1 METLAPPVELLM
13 EVRFGIEKGQSLK
26 KTLQSYSQGSD
37 QSPWRQTIRLWLNL
51 LEMGR
56 SPAEALKDLT
66 LARRQVLEL
75 MELGL
80 KGEPIFPQ
88 VCALEEELFE
98 TMKME
103 IEEYVATLPL
113 KTLLP
118 LLFCQFPAFLILL
131 LGPFLT
137 QFLSQT

>member
-13 EVRFGIEKGQSLK
+13 EVRFGIEKGQSLRQ
-26 KTLQSYSQGSD
+26 TLQIYSQG
-37 QSPWRQTIRLWLNL
+37 QELTVWKQTIRLWLNL

-56 SPAEALKDLT
+56 PSAEALKDLS

-75 MELGL
+75 METGL

>member
-13 EVRFGIEKGQSLK
+13 EVRFGIEKGQSLR
-26 KTLQSYSQGSD
+26 KTLQLYSQGTI
-37 QSPWRQTIRLWLNL
+37 QSEWRAKVGLWMNL

-56 SPAEALKDLT
+56 PPVEALKGLS
-66 LARRQVLEL
+66 LPRRQVLEL
-75 MELGL
+75 LEMGL
-80 KGEPIFPQ
+80 KGEPIFTQ
-88 VCALEEELFE
+88 VCLFEEELFE

-103 IEEYVATLPL
+103 IEEYVATLPV
-113 KTLLP
+113 KTLIP

-137 QFLSQT
+137 QFLSQS